1 MLPNR
6 TSLSTTRLEQSLNH
20 LDRIRRILRRVSLS
34 LDKTEV
40 PPPGHCLSLQLWPAV
55 TKLDYKENPQVV
67 AEALTTTD
75 HDCNLVVSQVIN
87 TLELE
92 ETLGQRGK
100 NKHL

>member
-1 MLPNR
+1 MFPYR
-6 TSLSTTRLEQSLNH
+6 TSLSTTKLEQSLNQ
-20 LDRIRRILRRVSLS
+20 LDQIRRILRRIRLRFPHLVTVSVSSSGL
-34 LDKTEV
+34 L
-40 PPPGHCLSLQLWPAV
+40 L

-92 ETLGQRGK
+92 ETLGQPGK